1 MQVNPEREFEAK
13 TNTTAVNLSD
23 LTDTFTAPSAGI
35 VCGYIRCQPGQ
46 SSGYIQFK
54 SSILGASKGIHTVI
68 NSGSYAM
75 ITIPLEKGEELGIN
89 AKSNLDGGYYGFFT
103 AFGV

>member
-1 MQVNPEREFEAK
+1 MQINPEREFQAK
-13 TNTTAVNLSD
+13 TNTTAVNLSS
-23 LTDTFTAPSAGI
+23 LSDTFTAPSAGM

-46 SSGYIQFK
+46 ASGYMQFK

-75 ITIPLEKGEELGIN
+75 ITIPLEKGEVLGIN
-89 AKSNLDGGYYGFFT
+89 GMNNLDGGYYGFFT
-103 AFGV
+103 ALGN